1 MLLNHVILEDLE
13 YFFHAL
19 EEAIGQCDVL
29 EVGSEAQRLER
40 YCDLSEL
47 LQLELRLAGEVG
59 AHAGWQDHTFSLRRK
74 RRLFYTTNLIKVLN
88 LSGRLL

>member
-1 MLLNHVILEDLE
+1 MLRHLNHVILEDLE

-59 AHAGWQDHTFSLRRK
+59 AHAGWQEQV
-74 RRLFYTTNLIKVLN
+74 RLGVPYPTML
-88 LSGRLL
+88 